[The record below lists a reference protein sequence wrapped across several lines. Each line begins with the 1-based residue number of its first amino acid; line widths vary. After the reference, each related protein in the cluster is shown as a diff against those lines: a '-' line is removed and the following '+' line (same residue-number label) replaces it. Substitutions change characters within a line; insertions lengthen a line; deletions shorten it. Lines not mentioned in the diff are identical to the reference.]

1 MTMASGAYGLNL
13 PRDMFNN
20 TTALDINSDTLKN
33 QLHTNTY
40 TPNFTTH
47 QALTD
52 ATNEISGTGYSTGGV
67 TLGSVTSAV
76 SGGVYTF
83 DAADSSWTTA
93 SFTARGRV
101 VADTTIGTSPLLLAT
116 TFGADYTVTVGTFT
130 QTENASG
137 LLAIDYDL

>member
-1 MTMASGAYGLNL
+1 MTMASGAFGIWI
-13 PRDMFNN
+13 RDSFNN
-20 TTALDINSDTLKN
+20 TKATDIDTDSLRN
-33 QLHTNTY
+33 ILVTNTY
-40 TPNFTTH
+40 TPAFTTH
-47 QALTD
+47 DEYAD
-52 ATNEISGTGYSTGGV
+52 VTNEITGTGYSATGV
-67 TLGSVTSAV
+67 VLGSVTSAV

-101 VADTTIGTSPLLLAT
+101 VYDDTISGDPLILAT

-137 LLAIDYDL
+137 LLAIDFDL